1 MANGSVRID
10 VDTSGASQN
19 VRKLVDD
26 FNKLPKPL
34 NTASKDLSEVV
45 NSAKDAG
52 RSLVS
57 ASKDSVALAGALGKV
72 ATGAK
77 SPRQEL
83 SQLKGALE
91 EATVA
96 YNRLSDQEKAGD
108 FGKALKRSIDEIA
121 GKARELKGSINE
133 ANRSLQDHKEKAEG
147 SGGALDALEKKLGM
161 NISTFT
167 KFASVGAAV
176 STALKVAK
184 DAFLQN
190 ESGIDEWGRTVE
202 GAKGAYNTFLDT
214 INGGNWSNFFTNL
227 DNAIKG
233 SRDLY
238 DALDRLGSVKANNQA
253 AIAIAQAEIQRLRVL
268 KQQGQD
274 VDAQLKQAEARLKS
288 LQGQSVDAGKAA
300 GRKQI
305 TEVIRRRYASQE
317 GAAVNGLSQDSLTRI
332 TNSIINRGQKYFDEQ
347 KRIYEQLKEK
357 GTVTKTT
364 RRTSETGQTY
374 EFSKTVF
381 DMKSLS
387 RQDQIAFRIAKA
399 VTEGETELQKGVTT
413 FAQAVNEQAQS
424 FREEFRNNR
433 IINQKTGG
441 SGGKD
446 RKTEPVF
453 DASADSLKGMRDNI
467 SVLTKQLDTMKVGTE
482 AYNKV
487 LKDRI
492 EWETKLKNQQ
502 QYNTDITTFYSG
514 KRAQGAKMFETS
526 KTSDLFQSMS
536 HDEAKKGLQPIKLPK
551 ELTKQPKKEKKDR
564 AEALKGLV
572 GGVENITS
580 GLEGLGVDVGSGF
593 KKGLKLVQSIITIVE
608 GIKAIESA
616 VQILTTG
623 RDSVFQATVVGE
635 LGAIAT
641 STAVTAATSTLK
653 AVPIIGWLLKQGGV
667 VHAAGG
673 VVMGQN
679 YIDRVPASLSSGEMV
694 LNPAQQTKLFKMANS
709 GGGGGQE
716 SAPYVN
722 AETIVLGI
730 QNWAKRRGK
739 GSELVF
745 TSR

>member
-34 NTASKDLSEVV
+34 NAASKDLSEVV

-57 ASKDSVALAGALGKV
+57 AGKDSVALAGALGKV

-83 SQLKGALE
+83 AQLKGALE

-121 GKARELKGSINE
+121 SKARELKGSINE
-133 ANRSLQDHKEKAEG
+133 ANRSLQDHKEKAES

-214 INGGNWSNFFTNL
+214 LNGGNWSNFFTNL

-305 TEVIRRRYASQE
+305 SEVVRRRYASQE

-374 EFSKTVF
+374 EFSRTVF

-446 RKTEPVF
+446 KKTEPVF
-453 DASADSLKGMRDNI
+453 DENADSLKGMRDNI
-467 SVLTKQLDTMKVGTE
+467 TVLTKQLDTMKVGTE

-492 EWETKLKNQQ
+492 EWEIKLKNQQ

-526 KTSDLFQSMS
+526 KTSDLFQGMS

-551 ELTKQPKKEKKDR
+551 ELTKQPKKEKKD
-564 AEALKGLV
+564 KGDNEQVKLV
-572 GGVENITS
+572 GEISENIS
-580 GLEGLGVDVGSGF
+580 SMLSSLESLGFEVPAEIRQVIEGISA
-593 KKGLKLVQSIITIVE
+593 VANIVSTIQTIVTIIQALTALAAAKPLASG
-608 GIKAIESA
+608 GI
-616 VQILTTG
+616 
-623 RDSVFQATVVGE
+623 
-635 LGAIAT
+635 
-641 STAVTAATSTLK
+641 
-653 AVPIIGWLLKQGGV
+653 
-667 VHAAGG
+667 VHAASGT
-673 VVMGQN
+673 VMGKN
-679 YIDRVPASLSSGEMV
+679 YIDRVPATLSSGEMV
-694 LNPAQQTKLFKMANS
+694 INEADQSSLWEAIKSGNF
-709 GGGGGQE
+709 GGG
-716 SAPYVN
+716 SAQPYVR
-722 AETIVLGI
+722 AENIWLGLS
-730 QNWAKRRGK
+730 NMLKRK
-739 GSELVF
+739 GMGRIALVR
-745 TSR
+745 S